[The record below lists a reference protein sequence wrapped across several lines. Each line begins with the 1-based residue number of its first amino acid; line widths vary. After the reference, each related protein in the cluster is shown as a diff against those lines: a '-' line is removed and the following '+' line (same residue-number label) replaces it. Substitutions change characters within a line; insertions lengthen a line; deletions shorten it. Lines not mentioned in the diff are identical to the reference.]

1 MSILKTKFKIMIL
14 IGSLIVLAV
23 SLYQIAT
30 ICDAQASTVSH
41 VYSYDV
47 SKNTVVPVTD
57 GISLN
62 VGVATAGDA
71 GFQTKVRSNTDIYNV
86 LVLIAIELMYW
97 IMWNV
102 VRTVYRILCD
112 FKKF

>member
-1 MSILKTKFKIMIL
+1 MSILNRKLKIMIL
-14 IGSLIVLAV
+14 IGSLVVLGFGI
-23 SLYQIAT
+23 YQIAT
-30 ICDAQASTVSH
+30 IGDVHASMVSH

-71 GFQTKVRSNTDIYNV
+71 GFQTKARSNTDIYNV
-86 LVLIAIELMYW
+86 LVLIAIELMFW

>member
-1 MSILKTKFKIMIL
+1 MKTKFKVMIL
-14 IGSLIVLAV
+14 IGSLIILGF
-23 SLYQIAT
+23 SIYQIAT
-30 ICDAQASTVSH
+30 VVDVQASTATH
-41 VYSYDV
+41 IYSYDV
-47 SKNTVVPVTD
+47 SKNTVVPVTG

-71 GFQTKVRSNTDIYNV
+71 GFQTKARSNTDIYNV
-86 LVLIAIELMYW
+86 LVLIAIELMFW

>member
-1 MSILKTKFKIMIL
+1 MKTKYKVMIL
-14 IGSLIVLAV
+14 IGSLVVL
-23 SLYQIAT
+23 LFGIYKIAT
-30 ICDAQASTVSH
+30 VGDVQASASTH
-41 VYSYDV
+41 VYAYDV

-71 GFQTKVRSNTDIYNV
+71 GFQTKTRSNTDIYNV
-86 LVLIAIELMYW
+86 LVLIAIELMFW

>member
-1 MSILKTKFKIMIL
+1 MSLKLKIMIL
-14 IGSLIVLAV
+14 IGSLVILGF
-23 SLYQIAT
+23 SIYQIAT
-30 ICDAQASTVSH
+30 IGDVQASTSTH
-41 VYSYDV
+41 VYAYDV
-47 SKNTVVPVTD
+47 SKDTVVPVTD

-71 GFQTKVRSNTDIYNV
+71 GFQTKTRSNTDIYNV
-86 LVLIAIELMYW
+86 LVLIAIELMFW

>member
-1 MSILKTKFKIMIL
+1 MSRRLKIMIL

-23 SLYQIAT
+23 GIYQIAT
-30 ICDAQASTVSH
+30 IGDVHASTVSH

-47 SKNTVVPVTD
+47 SKNTVVPVTG

-62 VGVATAGDA
+62 VDVATAGDA
-71 GFQTKVRSNTDIYNV
+71 GFQTKTRSNTDIYNV
-86 LVLIAIELMYW
+86 LVLIAIELMFW
-97 IMWNV
+97 IVWNV